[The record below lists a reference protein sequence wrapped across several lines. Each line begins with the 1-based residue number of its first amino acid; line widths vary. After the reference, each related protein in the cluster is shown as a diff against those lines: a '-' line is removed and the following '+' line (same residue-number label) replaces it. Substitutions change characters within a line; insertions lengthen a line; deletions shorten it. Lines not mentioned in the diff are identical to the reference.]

1 MFCSHL
7 LEKYLSMR
15 WLQRML
21 ADDDGCTQTG
31 KNILIFFVTKLLNLR
46 LTDENSGK
54 EAMIT
59 DKEISEQ
66 LYEAYYMKVYS
77 FVMTLAKSKTL
88 SEEITQEVFFR
99 AFTTE
104 KTFRGESDRFTWL
117 CAIAKNLF
125 YDEMRKRSRQS
136 KEIAV
141 DITDACDDPAAAVAD
156 ADASFRIHMVLH
168 ELDEPYKEVFE
179 LRCFG
184 ELSFKQIGTIFKK
197 TESWARVTYHRAK
210 LKIQERMDAI

>member
-1 MFCSHL
+1 
-7 LEKYLSMR
+7 
-15 WLQRML
+15 
-21 ADDDGCTQTG
+21 
-31 KNILIFFVTKLLNLR
+31 
-46 LTDENSGK
+46 
-54 EAMIT
+54 MIT

-99 AFTTE
+99 AITTE
-104 KTFRGESDRFTWL
+104 KTFRGESETLTWL

-125 YDEMRKRSRQS
+125 YDEMRRQSRQS
-136 KEIAV
+136 KEADADIA
-141 DITDACDDPAAAVAD
+141 DTDGDPAAAVAN
-156 ADASFRIHMVLH
+156 ADASFRIHLVLH

>member
-1 MFCSHL
+1 
-7 LEKYLSMR
+7 
-15 WLQRML
+15 
-21 ADDDGCTQTG
+21 
-31 KNILIFFVTKLLNLR
+31 
-46 LTDENSGK
+46 
-54 EAMIT
+54 MIT

-99 AFTTE
+99 AITTE
-104 KTFRGESDRFTWL
+104 KTFRGESETLTWL
-117 CAIAKNLF
+117 CAISKNLF
-125 YDEMRKRSRQS
+125 YDEMRRQSRQS
-136 KEIAV
+136 KEADTEIA
-141 DITDACDDPAAAVAD
+141 DTDGDPAAAVAN
-156 ADASFRIHMVLH
+156 ADASFRIHLVLH

>member
-1 MFCSHL
+1 
-7 LEKYLSMR
+7 
-15 WLQRML
+15 
-21 ADDDGCTQTG
+21 
-31 KNILIFFVTKLLNLR
+31 
-46 LTDENSGK
+46 
-54 EAMIT
+54 MIT
-59 DKEISEQ
+59 DKEISER

-77 FVMTLAKSKTL
+77 FVMTLAKNKTL
-88 SEEITQEVFFR
+88 SEEITQEAFFR
-99 AFTTE
+99 AVTTA
-104 KTFRGESDRFTWL
+104 KTFRGECEAFTWL

-136 KEIAV
+136 KE
-141 DITDACDDPAAAVAD
+141 DAAELCDTGNDPAAAAAD
-156 ADASFRIHMVLH
+156 SDASFRIHLVLH

-210 LKIQERMDAI
+210 LKIQERMDAK

>member
-1 MFCSHL
+1 
-7 LEKYLSMR
+7 
-15 WLQRML
+15 
-21 ADDDGCTQTG
+21 
-31 KNILIFFVTKLLNLR
+31 
-46 LTDENSGK
+46 
-54 EAMIT
+54 MIT

-99 AFTTE
+99 AITTE
-104 KTFRGESDRFTWL
+104 KTFRGESETLTWL
-117 CAIAKNLF
+117 CAISKNLF
-125 YDEMRKRSRQS
+125 YDEMRRQSRQS
-136 KEIAV
+136 KEADTEIA
-141 DITDACDDPAAAVAD
+141 DTDDDPAAAVAN
-156 ADASFRIHMVLH
+156 ADASFRIHLVLH

>member
-1 MFCSHL
+1 
-7 LEKYLSMR
+7 
-15 WLQRML
+15 
-21 ADDDGCTQTG
+21 
-31 KNILIFFVTKLLNLR
+31 
-46 LTDENSGK
+46 
-54 EAMIT
+54 MIT

-66 LYEAYYMKVYS
+66 LYETYYMKVYS

-88 SEEITQEVFFR
+88 SEEITQEAFFR
-99 AFTTE
+99 AVTTE
-104 KTFRGESDRFTWL
+104 KTFRGESDAFSWL

-136 KEIAV
+136 KEAAV
-141 DITDACDDPAAAVAD
+141 DRSGTCDDPAAAVAD
-156 ADASFRIHMVLH
+156 ADASFRIHLVLH

>member
-1 MFCSHL
+1 MAAVLNNERYSTIRK
-7 LEKYLSMR
+7 EKIFY
-15 WLQRML
+15 
-21 ADDDGCTQTG
+21 
-31 KNILIFFVTKLLNLR
+31 FFVTKPIVLR
-46 LTDENSGK
+46 LTYENSGK

-59 DKEISEQ
+59 DREISEQ

-99 AFTTE
+99 ALTTE
-104 KTFRGESDRFTWL
+104 KTFRGESEALTWL

-125 YDEMRKRSRQS
+125 YDEIRKQSRQS
-136 KEIAV
+136 KASAMEIS
-141 DITDACDDPAAAVAD
+141 DTGGDPSAAVGD
-156 ADASFRIHMVLH
+156 ADASFRIHLVLH

-184 ELSFKQIGTIFKK
+184 ELSFKQIGTIFQK
-197 TESWARVTYHRAK
+197 TESWARVTYYRAK

>member
-1 MFCSHL
+1 
-7 LEKYLSMR
+7 
-15 WLQRML
+15 
-21 ADDDGCTQTG
+21 
-31 KNILIFFVTKLLNLR
+31 
-46 LTDENSGK
+46 
-54 EAMIT
+54 MIT

-99 AFTTE
+99 AITTE
-104 KTFRGESDRFTWL
+104 KTFRGESDTFTWL

-125 YDEMRKRSRQS
+125 YDEMRRRGRQS
-136 KEIAV
+136 KEVTAELP
-141 DITDACDDPAAAVAD
+141 DSGDDPAAAVAD
-156 ADASFRIHMVLH
+156 ADASFRIHLVLH

-184 ELSFKQIGTIFKK
+184 ELSFQQIGTIFKK

-210 LKIQERMDAI
+210 LKIQERMDLK

>member
-1 MFCSHL
+1 
-7 LEKYLSMR
+7 
-15 WLQRML
+15 
-21 ADDDGCTQTG
+21 
-31 KNILIFFVTKLLNLR
+31 
-46 LTDENSGK
+46 
-54 EAMIT
+54 MIT

-77 FVMTLAKSKTL
+77 FVMTLAKNKTL

-99 AFTTE
+99 AITTE
-104 KTFRGESDRFTWL
+104 KTFRGESDTFTWL

-136 KEIAV
+136 KEVAV
-141 DITDACDDPAAAVAD
+141 KLSDSGDDPAAAVAD
-156 ADASFRIHMVLH
+156 ADASFRIHLVLH
-168 ELDEPYKEVFE
+168 ELEEPYKEVFE

-184 ELSFKQIGTIFKK
+184 ELSFKQIGTIFQK

>member
-1 MFCSHL
+1 
-7 LEKYLSMR
+7 
-15 WLQRML
+15 
-21 ADDDGCTQTG
+21 
-31 KNILIFFVTKLLNLR
+31 
-46 LTDENSGK
+46 
-54 EAMIT
+54 MIT

-99 AFTTE
+99 AITTE
-104 KTFRGESDRFTWL
+104 KTFRGESETLTWL

-125 YDEMRKRSRQS
+125 YDEMRRQSRQS
-136 KEIAV
+136 KEAEADIV
-141 DITDACDDPAAAVAD
+141 DTDGDPAAAVAN
-156 ADASFRIHMVLH
+156 ADASFRIHLVLH

>member
-1 MFCSHL
+1 
-7 LEKYLSMR
+7 
-15 WLQRML
+15 
-21 ADDDGCTQTG
+21 
-31 KNILIFFVTKLLNLR
+31 
-46 LTDENSGK
+46 
-54 EAMIT
+54 MIT

-88 SEEITQEVFFR
+88 AEEITQEVFFR
-99 AFTTE
+99 AITTE
-104 KTFRGESDRFTWL
+104 KTFRGESETLTWL

-125 YDEMRKRSRQS
+125 YDEMRRQSRQS
-136 KEIAV
+136 KEADTEIA
-141 DITDACDDPAAAVAD
+141 DTDDDPAAAVAN
-156 ADASFRIHMVLH
+156 ADASFRIHLVLH

-184 ELSFKQIGTIFKK
+184 ELSFNQIGTIFQK

>member
-1 MFCSHL
+1 M
-7 LEKYLSMR
+7 
-15 WLQRML
+15 
-21 ADDDGCTQTG
+21 
-31 KNILIFFVTKLLNLR
+31 FVTKPRNPR
-46 LTDENSGK
+46 LTYENSGK

-59 DKEISEQ
+59 DREISEQ

-99 AFTTE
+99 AIATE
-104 KTFRGESDRFTWL
+104 KTFRGESSTLTWL
-117 CAIAKNLF
+117 CAIARNLF
-125 YDEMRKRSRQS
+125 CDEMRRRSRHS
-136 KEIAV
+136 EEDAV
-141 DITDACDDPAAAVAD
+141 NRSAADDDPAAAAAD
-156 ADASFRIHMVLH
+156 ADASFRIHLVLH

-184 ELSFKQIGTIFKK
+184 ELSFRQIGTIFRK

-210 LKIQERMDAI
+210 LKIQERMNAK